1 MNHTHGVCRGGE
13 TNRATAGST
22 WSLGAEARMTVR
34 ASRCMAEKL
43 LEHTLDLSL
52 RLVATYYIAVE
63 PLAVLQ

>member
-1 MNHTHGVCRGGE
+1 
-13 TNRATAGST
+13 
-22 WSLGAEARMTVR
+22 MTVR